1 MALFVN
7 KTYNTNQENNL
18 TLKDLKIKEEG
29 VIKQIIGDKGLK
41 QRIREMGLT
50 PDTKIEVIRVAPLGN
65 PIEVK
70 LKGFLLSLRNEEARN
85 IIITK
90 ENN

>member
-7 KTYNTNQENNL
+7 KTYNINQENNL

-29 VIKQIIGDKGLK
+29 VIKRIIGDKGLK

>member
-7 KTYNTNQENNL
+7 KTYNTNAENNL

-29 VIKQIIGDKGLK
+29 VIKRIIGDKGLK

-65 PIEVK
+65 PIEIK